1 MSGWE
6 IGTWIAIGVLAV
18 GSVAVFLW
26 FLNDAVR
33 LLRRRMRRD

>member
-6 IGTWIAIGVLAV
+6 IGTWIAIGVLFV

-26 FLNDAVR
+26 FLGDALR
-33 LLRRRMRRD
+33 LLRKRRRRD